1 MSVHDAAMRYAQEG
15 TPLVVIAGR
24 EYGAG
29 SSRDWAAK
37 GSSLLGVRA
46 VIAESFE
53 RIHRA
58 NLTAMGVLPLQFP
71 PGVTRSTLVLDGAE
85 RIDLLDLDATV
96 APRATILARIHR
108 ADGSRHDVDLTCR
121 IDTASEAQVWRAG
134 GMMPYVLRRLAA
146 SPQGVPA

>member
-1 MSVHDAAMRYAQEG
+1 MRYADEG
-15 TPLVVIAGR
+15 VPLVVVAGR

-58 NLTAMGVLPLQFP
+58 NLVSMGILPLQFP
-71 PGVTRSTLVLDGAE
+71 EGATRKSLRLDGAE
-85 RIDLLDLDATV
+85 RIDLVDLAARV
-96 APRATILARIHR
+96 APRAIIPRSHPPRRRNGRDRRPPVPHR
-108 ADGSRHDVDLTCR
+108 YRQR
-121 IDTASEAQVWRAG
+121 AQRLGPRA
-134 GMMPYVLRRLAA
+134 A
-146 SPQGVPA
+146 